1 MKEFVIK
8 MSDKDYE
15 YFLGRAEMIVDNF
28 KKAGSKDIILSPE
41 QTVELAV
48 RSSLMSHIGNNLL
61 NFLAES
67 ERKLEK
73 STGKMRC
80 KTN

>member
-28 KKAGSKDIILSPE
+28 KKAGSKDILSPE

-48 RSSLMSHIGNNLL
+48 RNSLMSHIGKNLL

-73 STGKMRC
+73 SAGKDV
-80 KTN
+80 